1 MERIQIIVD
10 VDAEVEEDRNLQKK
24 IIYAI
29 IKKSLKYLK
38 GMIEKMEEEV
48 IAIVMAA
55 GKGTRMKS
63 NKSKLVHQIY
73 GKELVKRVVET
84 AKKAEVNEI
93 ITVVGYKKEQVQAV
107 LKDSVKYAYQEEM
120 LGTGHAVMQATQY
133 LEGRKGKVVILN
145 GDVPILRPETLKNL
159 IQKSINNKEYAT
171 LLTAIYDN
179 PTGYGRIIRDEGGNI
194 KGIVEQKDATEEQK
208 EIQEI
213 NAGIYCF
220 DIEELLLALKEIKP
234 NNAQGEYYLTDVIK
248 IMNDKGLKTGAVIVE
263 DNTEIL
269 GVNDR
274 LQLEM
279 LTRILRLRI
288 NQEHMRNGVTIE
300 DINNTYIYDD
310 VVIGTDTV
318 IHPNTTIKSDVV
330 IGEDCEIG
338 PNAYIREGCKLADK
352 VKVGSFVEIKKTIIG
367 EGTKVPHLSYMGD
380 CEIGS
385 KTNIGCGTITCN
397 YDGFNK
403 SKTIIGDNS
412 FIGSNTNLV
421 APVTLG
427 NNTFIAAGST
437 ITDNV
442 PADALAI
449 ARQRQTN
456 KEGWNKK

>member
-1 MERIQIIVD
+1 
-10 VDAEVEEDRNLQKK
+10 
-24 IIYAI
+24 
-29 IKKSLKYLK
+29 
-38 GMIEKMEEEV
+38 MEEEV
-48 IAIVMAA
+48 IAVVMAA

-107 LKDSVKYAYQEEM
+107 LEDTVKYAYQEEM
-120 LGTGHAVMQATQY
+120 LGTGHAVMQATKY

-318 IHPNTTIKSDVV
+318 IHPNTTIKSGVV
-330 IGEDCEIG
+330 IGEDCDIG
-338 PNAYIREGCKLADK
+338 PNAYIREGCKLANK
-352 VKVGSFVEIKKTIIG
+352 VKVGSFVEIKKAIIG

-380 CEIGS
+380 CEIGG

-427 NNTFIAAGST
+427 KNTFIAAGST
-437 ITDNV
+437 ITDDV
-442 PADALAI
+442 PDNALAI